1 LTSFNPPF
9 NPFFN
14 FIDTLLARPGLDID
28 FVLDTSLISPDPC
41 MLSRLTVL
49 ARRVSMMMMMMDV
62 DVLVFVFPQERI
74 LPISDHRLPPFYI
87 VRCKVCPFPFTRPP
101 TLSKRAVPEIDTVGE
116 VLRSDPA

>member
-28 FVLDTSLISPDPC
+28 FVLDTSLISPGPC

-49 ARRVSMMMMMMDV
+49 ARRVSMMMM
-62 DVLVFVFPQERI
+62 DVLVVF
-74 LPISDHRLPPFYI
+74 LPEEFSRFPTTPLYI
-87 VRCKVCPFPFTRPP
+87 VRCKVSISIHPAA
-101 TLSKRAVPEIDTVGE
+101 TLSKRAVPGIDTLVRE
-116 VLRSDPA
+116 ILRSDPPEWV